1 MITWIVYIAV
11 GLILFFILY
20 LAIQGINRGLK
31 AKNINKSNELKFK
44 SRSSSNTNDDKKK
57 IKFFEKKII
66 KLI

>member
-44 SRSSSNTNDDKKK
+44 SKSSSNTNDDKKK
-57 IKFFEKKII
+57 I
-66 KLI
+66 

>member
-20 LAIQGINRGLK
+20 LAIKGINRGLK

-57 IKFFEKKII
+57 I
-66 KLI
+66 

>member
-57 IKFFEKKII
+57 N
-66 KLI
+66 LTL

>member
-44 SRSSSNTNDDKKK
+44 SRSSSNTNNDKKK
-57 IKFFEKKII
+57 I
-66 KLI
+66 

>member
-57 IKFFEKKII
+57 F
-66 KLI
+66 

>member
-57 IKFFEKKII
+57 FNSLKKNY
-66 KLI
+66 